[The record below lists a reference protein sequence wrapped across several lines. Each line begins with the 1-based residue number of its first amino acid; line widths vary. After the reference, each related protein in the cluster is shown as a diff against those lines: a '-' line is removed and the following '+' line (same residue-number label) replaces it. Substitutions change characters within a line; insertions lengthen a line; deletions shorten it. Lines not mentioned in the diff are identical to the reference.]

1 MSLHI
6 QTTSTAPRKLI
17 FGMQH
22 YFRYATLFP
31 RDKMFNN
38 NKKIRPYFFLLPIF
52 WGQHFWGGPIF
63 SAPNFFLPNFFWPKF
78 FWPTFFFDRFFLP
91 EIFFVSNFF
100 RLKFFSSQIFF
111 RPKFFCFSQFFPPRS
126 KFVQG
131 QSDWALLRHQ
141 MFKRPQKNQKKTTSR
156 LTLDEKGY

>member
-1 MSLHI
+1 
-6 QTTSTAPRKLI
+6 
-17 FGMQH
+17 MQH

-100 RLKFFSSQIFF
+100 RLKFFFDPNSFVLVNFSPLGPSLYKASQTGRYCVIKCLKD
-111 RPKFFCFSQFFPPRS
+111 PKRT
-126 KFVQG
+126 
-131 QSDWALLRHQ
+131 
-141 MFKRPQKNQKKTTSR
+141 KRR
-156 LTLDEKGY
+156 LQAD